1 MERVM
6 NPNGAASLTSA
17 LLVRKGAAI
26 PAGYAALTAAARAGR
41 TLRPAD
47 TTAVGAAA
55 SPKRRR
61 NERLPDPRTRIS
73 LRLDPD
79 HYLKLKL
86 SAAHL
91 HQNLQEVLIAAL
103 DSYFEKVGPTV
114 KNGNCACLEGGC
126 SEQTK
131 TCEQKR

>member
-26 PAGYAALTAAARAGR
+26 PAGYAALSAAARAGR
-41 TLRPAD
+41 TVRPVDA
-47 TTAVGAAA
+47 TAAGAAA

-61 NERLPDPRTRIS
+61 NERLPDPRMRIS

-79 HYLKLKL
+79 HYLRLKL

-91 HQNLQEVLIAAL
+91 HRNLQAVLIAAL
-103 DSYFEKVGPTV
+103 DSYLERMGPTV

-126 SEQTK
+126 TEQNK
-131 TCEQKR
+131 TCEQKG

>member
-1 MERVM
+1 MGT
-6 NPNGAASLTSA
+6 NGPASLTSA
-17 LLVRKGAAI
+17 LLVRKGAAV
-26 PAGYAALTAAARAGR
+26 PAGYAALAAAARAGR

-47 TTAVGAAA
+47 AKAPGAAA

-61 NERLPDPRTRIS
+61 NERLLDLRTRIS

-79 HYLKLKL
+79 RYLKLKL
-86 SAAHL
+86 SSAHL

-103 DSYFEKVGPTV
+103 DSYLEKMGPTL
-114 KNGNCACLEGGC
+114 NHGNCACLEGGC
-126 SEQTK
+126 TEQNK

>member
-6 NPNGAASLTSA
+6 NPNGPASLTST

-41 TLRPAD
+41 MARPIDAKAFD
-47 TTAVGAAA
+47 AVA
-55 SPKRRR
+55 SLKRRR
-61 NERLPDPRTRIS
+61 HERLPDPRTRIS

-103 DSYFEKVGPTV
+103 DRYLEQMGPTV

>member
-1 MERVM
+1 M

-47 TTAVGAAA
+47 ATAVGAAA

-73 LRLDPD
+73 LRLDVD
-79 HYLKLKL
+79 RHLKLKL

-91 HQNLQEVLIAAL
+91 HLNLQDVLIAAL
-103 DSYFEKVGPTV
+103 DRYLDQMGPTV

-126 SEQTK
+126 SEQIK

>member
-6 NPNGAASLTSA
+6 NPTPPASLTSS

-26 PAGYAALTAAARAGR
+26 PAGYAALTAVRAARAARSEG
-41 TLRPAD
+41 AS
-47 TTAVGAAA
+47 AEAAAA

-61 NERLPDPRTRIS
+61 GERIPDPRTRIS

-79 HYLKLKL
+79 RYLRLKL

-91 HQNLQEVLIAAL
+91 HRNLQELLIAAL
-103 DSYFEKVGPTV
+103 DGYLDKIGTEV
-114 KNGNCACLEGGC
+114 KNGSCACLESGC
-126 SEQTK
+126 TEPGKS
-131 TCEQKR
+131 CEKKG

>member
-6 NPNGAASLTSA
+6 TSNGPASLTSA

-26 PAGYAALTAAARAGR
+26 PAGYAGSRRLAPRAPDRAARR
-41 TLRPAD
+41 Q
-47 TTAVGAAA
+47 AV

-61 NERLPDPRTRIS
+61 SERFPDPRTRIS

-79 HYLKLKL
+79 RYLRLKL

-91 HQNLQEVLIAAL
+91 HRNLQEVLIAAL
-103 DSYFEKVGPTV
+103 DGYLDKIGTEV
-114 KNGNCACLEGGC
+114 KNGSCACLESGC
-126 SEQTK
+126 TEPGKS
-131 TCEQKR
+131 CEKKG

>member
-1 MERVM
+1 MGT
-6 NPNGAASLTSA
+6 NGPASLTST

-41 TLRPAD
+41 MLRPLDAK
-47 TTAVGAAA
+47 AVAVVA

-61 NERLPDPRTRIS
+61 NERLPDLRTRIS

-79 HYLKLKL
+79 RYLKLKL

-91 HQNLQEVLIAAL
+91 HRNLQEVLIAAL
-103 DSYFEKVGPTV
+103 DGYLEQLGATV
-114 KNGNCACLEGGC
+114 KNGSCACLEGGC
-126 SEQTK
+126 SEQNK

>member
-1 MERVM
+1 M

-26 PAGYAALTAAARAGR
+26 PAGYAALTAAARVGR
-41 TLRPAD
+41 AMRPLDA
-47 TTAVGAAA
+47 TAAGAAL
-55 SPKRRR
+55 SPKRQRS
-61 NERLPDPRTRIS
+61 ERLPDPRTRIS

-103 DSYFEKVGPTV
+103 DSYLERMGPTV

-126 SEQTK
+126 TEQNK